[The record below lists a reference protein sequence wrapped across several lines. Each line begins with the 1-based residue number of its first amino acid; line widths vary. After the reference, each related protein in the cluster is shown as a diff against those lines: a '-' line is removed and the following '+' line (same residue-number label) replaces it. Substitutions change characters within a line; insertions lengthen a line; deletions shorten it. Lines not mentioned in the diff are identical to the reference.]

1 MTQAALP
8 PWLARQGDRHGIGAL
23 VDHTL
28 LRPEATEA
36 EIARL
41 CDEAMRLGLGH
52 VCVSGQWVGIAS
64 RRVGASP
71 TRVATVVGFPL
82 GASGLTQKAAE
93 TRLAVA
99 DGAAEIDMVIALGWA
114 RSDRWDQVGDEIEA
128 VVQAAQG
135 RAVKVILETA
145 ALSPREVTLAART
158 AVEAGARAVKTSTGF
173 HPAGGATPEAVALLR
188 QTVGPLLGVK
198 ASGGIRTP
206 EMAIA
211 MLRAGADRIGTSAA
225 ASWAGIIGPDAPT
238 LGELLAGGPRTVG
251 R

>member
-1 MTQAALP
+1 MTAILLP
-8 PWLARQGDRHGIGAL
+8 PWLARLGERRGIGAL

-36 EIARL
+36 DIVGL
-41 CDEAMRLGLGH
+41 CDEAVRLGFGH
-52 VCVSGQWVGIAS
+52 VCVNGQWVGIAS
-64 RRVGASP
+64 RRLGSAAA
-71 TRVATVVGFPL
+71 RVVTVVGFPL

-99 DGAAEIDMVIALGWA
+99 DGAAEIDMVMPLGSA
-114 RSDRWDQVGDEIEA
+114 KADRWDQVGDEIET

-135 RAVKVILETA
+135 RPVKVILETA
-145 ALSPREVTLAART
+145 ALTSREATLAART

-188 QTVGPLLGVK
+188 QAVGPTLGVK
-198 ASGGIRTP
+198 ASGGIRTA

-211 MLRAGADRIGTSAA
+211 MLRAGADRIGASAA
-225 ASWAGIIGPDAPT
+225 ASWSGIIGPEAPT
-238 LGELLAGGPRTVG
+238 IAQLLAG
-251 R
+251 

>member
-1 MTQAALP
+1 MKVTHLP
-8 PWLARQGDRHGIGAL
+8 PWLARLGERHGIGAL

-36 EIARL
+36 DIVRL
-41 CDEAMRLGLGH
+41 CEEAVRLGLGQ
-52 VCVSGQWVGIAS
+52 VCVNGQWVGIAS
-64 RRVGASP
+64 RQVGTAL
-71 TRVATVVGFPL
+71 TRVVTVVGFPL

-99 DGAAEIDMVIALGWA
+99 DGAAEIDMVMSLGSA
-114 RSDRWDQVGDEIEA
+114 KADRWDQVGDEIEA

-135 RAVKVILETA
+135 RSVKVILETS
-145 ALSPREVTLAART
+145 ALTSREVTLAART

-188 QTVGPLLGVK
+188 QTVGPMLGVK

-211 MLRAGADRIGTSAA
+211 MLRAGADRIGSSAA
-225 ASWAGIIGPDAPT
+225 ASWSGIIGPDAPT
-238 LGELLAGGPRTVG
+238 IAELLAG
-251 R
+251 

>member
-1 MTQAALP
+1 MTATSLP
-8 PWLARQGDRHGIGAL
+8 PWLARFGEWRGIGAL

-36 EIARL
+36 EVIRL
-41 CDEAMRLGLGH
+41 CDQAVGLGLGH
-52 VCVSGQWVGIAS
+52 VCVNGQWVGLAS
-64 RRVGASP
+64 RRLGLSA
-71 TRVATVVGFPL
+71 TRVVTVVGFPL

-99 DGAAEIDMVIALGWA
+99 DGAAEIDMVMPLGSA
-114 RSDRWDQVGDEIEA
+114 KADRWDQVGEEIEV

-145 ALSPREVTLAART
+145 ALTPREVTLAART

-173 HPAGGATPEAVALLR
+173 HPAGGATPEVVALLR
-188 QTVGPLLGVK
+188 QAVGPALGVK
-198 ASGGIRTP
+198 ASGGIRTA

-225 ASWAGIIGPDAPT
+225 AGWTGIIGPDAPEIV
-238 LGELLAGGPRTVG
+238 ELVG